1 MRTTAAIAFGALLL
15 AASIPAK
22 AQSAY
27 TMTVLNKP
35 SGAVSFVP
43 TSIDQNGVVRGGMY
57 YSAGFLFTNGG
68 IGSCWICPQY
78 LPRDVS
84 WPASTGT
91 SVAATTGTS
100 GFFSVASNNKGT
112 MVGGYEPGS
121 KSFGQGA
128 LGELGVRIPNTS
140 WKLLRSVTN
149 VYSGI
154 KRNGTVTPLA
164 LPPESA
170 TSTYYG
176 FSYTLTGLNN
186 NDVLLGNKT
195 GSSTDNPGRAYTW
208 ADGQY
213 TQLDTSVAQPGESI
227 VADAINDSGVVV
239 GHVMTVQSM
248 STPPSPDSHYPVIW
262 NGGGAARRMGGNELA
277 GFIPVAINT
286 PGQVLLQKVIPP
298 AGNDKTAAAMW
309 FNGSTTTIST
319 LDGRE
324 VYPSAMN
331 DSGTVVGCLVQRL
344 LYGGIESAFIWKNG
358 VMQSLDQLASSK
370 GVRLPAGAKL
380 GCPMAIN
387 NSGSILTY
395 YYTPSSSGNAASV
408 VRTWIRL
415 NAKP

>member
-1 MRTTAAIAFGALLL
+1 MGIYEYLRMMCRRLPCEAMRPSSRQTQLWTLAMATPVSPYSAVSPRWL
-15 AASIPAK
+15 AAVLALTAQAWCVQAQ

-35 SGAVSFVP
+35 SGATSFVP
-43 TSIDQNGVVRGGMY
+43 TSIDQSGVVRGGMY

-149 VYSGI
+149 IYSGI

-176 FSYTLTGLNN
+176 YSYTLTGLNN

-208 ADGQY
+208 A
-213 TQLDTSVAQPGESI
+213 
-227 VADAINDSGVVV
+227 
-239 GHVMTVQSM
+239 VQNQW
-248 STPPSPDSHYPVIW
+248 PS
-262 NGGGAARRMGGNELA
+262 
-277 GFIPVAINT
+277 
-286 PGQVLLQKVIPP
+286 
-298 AGNDKTAAAMW
+298 
-309 FNGSTTTIST
+309 
-319 LDGRE
+319 
-324 VYPSAMN
+324 
-331 DSGTVVGCLVQRL
+331 
-344 LYGGIESAFIWKNG
+344 
-358 VMQSLDQLASSK
+358 
-370 GVRLPAGAKL
+370 
-380 GCPMAIN
+380 
-387 NSGSILTY
+387 
-395 YYTPSSSGNAASV
+395 
-408 VRTWIRL
+408 
-415 NAKP
+415 